1 MSRSRL
7 HRGQGHHG
15 LHGRF
20 HVPHADR
27 PVLSSG
33 GFKVTR
39 PAFNCE
45 TLPFAVNLFHR
56 PPMIRYAYCIA
67 AVLFVAL
74 VGSKFDR
81 QTGFTSLI
89 RFGETWQNRRL
100 HSLENLPIATVEKS
114 SGYDGQFYAQIALDP
129 LLRDTELNRAIDAPA
144 YRARRILTPAV
155 AAVLGAG
162 NAWWTLQV
170 YALLNVI
177 SWFALAWL
185 LRTWI
190 AGNDWTG
197 FARWG
202 ACMFSLGV
210 LDSVRQS
217 LVDLPA
223 LLLLSLAIRASTR
236 VQPSKSILWLA
247 FGNLA
252 KETTLIGTVALCIIG
267 YSNGSRWRRTFLLSL
282 IPALP
287 LLAWWLYVDHRFSA
301 IPSTEGL
308 GNFTWPLLG
317 LFVQVKSCLHELL
330 LGNFDSRF
338 SFGLLAVI
346 GLTAQTSVLCVIEIS
361 THLGGASVRL
371 TRSCCHFS
379 VFGCGL
385 VIGRPVA
392 HCFR

>member
-1 MSRSRL
+1 
-7 HRGQGHHG
+7 
-15 LHGRF
+15 
-20 HVPHADR
+20 
-27 PVLSSG
+27 
-33 GFKVTR
+33 
-39 PAFNCE
+39 
-45 TLPFAVNLFHR
+45 
-56 PPMIRYAYCIA
+56 MIRYAYCIA

-81 QTGFTSLI
+81 QTSFTSLI

-247 FGNLA
+247 LGNLA

-346 GLTAQTSVLCVIEIS
+346 GLTAQTSVLWRNRDFNSPWWRV
-361 THLGGASVRL
+361 GAAYSLLLPFLSVWVWSGYWAVCRALLPL
-371 TRSCCHFS
+371 TIAFNLLLPLNRRFWP
-379 VFGCGL
+379 L
-385 VIGRPVA
+385 WTIGNLTLLHAVWR
-392 HCFR
+392 FL